1 MSTTYYKDNK
11 EYSYREA
18 KNIVGANFSDSNKN
32 IEAILRD
39 GFVVVMPT
47 PKPTPTTNLKQVL
60 RDGVIVDA
68 LGNTVQ
74 AWKEVDMFTSA
85 LVEDG
90 VIIKTIAEQ
99 EADYLAKLAEDA
111 TKAKIQE
118 GETYIKTTVNGVVD
132 AFNTKYGVKF
142 DSIYNMA
149 IYKDDI
155 NYPLYTQCDTL
166 IKWQNSMWSTARANQ
181 ASVLAGTMTD
191 AEFLAL
197 LPVAP
202 IV

>member
-68 LGNTVQ
+68 LGNTVM
-74 AWKEVDMFTSA
+74 AWKEVDMFNDYTDDDGI
-85 LVEDG
+85 LVT
-90 VIIKTIAEQ
+90 KLEQ
-99 EADYLAKLAEDA
+99 EQVYLAKLAEDA
-111 TKAKIQE
+111 IKAKILE
-118 GETYIKTTVNGVVD
+118 GETYIEGLLEAEVEK
-132 AFNTKYGVKF
+132 FNTKYYTKF
-142 DSIYNMA
+142 SLINDMA
-149 IYKDDI
+149 SYAIDI
-155 NYPLYTQCDTL
+155 AYSLQTQCDTL
-166 IKWQNSMWSTARANQ
+166 IKWKNNLWDTARDNQ
-181 ASVLAGTMTD
+181 ASVLDGTITD

-197 LPVAP
+197 LPVAL
-202 IV
+202 VV

>member
-1 MSTTYYKDNK
+1 MSTTYYRNNK

-18 KNIVGANFSDSNKN
+18 KDIVGANFSDSNKN

-47 PKPTPTTNLKQVL
+47 PKPTPTTELKQVI
-60 RDGVIVDA
+60 RDGVTIDA
-68 LGNTVQ
+68 LGNTVM
-74 AWKEVDMFTSA
+74 AWKEVDMFTSD

-90 VIIKTIAEQ
+90 VVIKTIAEQ

-111 TKAKIQE
+111 IKAKILE
-118 GETYIKTTVNGVVD
+118 GETYIEGLLQIEIVK
-132 AFNTKYGVKF
+132 FNTKYYTKF
-142 DSIYNMA
+142 SLINDMA
-149 IYKDDI
+149 SYAIDTAYSLQV
-155 NYPLYTQCDTL
+155 PCDTL
-166 IKWQNSMWSTARANQ
+166 IKWKNNLWDTARANQ

-191 AEFLAL
+191 DEFKAS

-202 IV
+202 VI